1 MTTTCCTRV
10 YTSIC
15 QSACRS
21 SSPFCCRASFFFD
34 VERRKVAV
42 ELLARHQRLNTHVCM
57 KSCLVHPTV
66 AYLREELI
74 AGRTTSRALVEQA
87 RCGPR
92 TLFAL
97 ALAHSPCLAAG
108 ARSNCRPAR

>member
-1 MTTTCCTRV
+1 MQWKERKEKPSPLAPARCDEFPASLYTLHFTTSVR
-10 YTSIC
+10 
-15 QSACRS
+15 
-21 SSPFCCRASFFFD
+21 
-34 VERRKVAV
+34 
-42 ELLARHQRLNTHVCM
+42 M
-57 KSCLVHPTV
+57 KSCLIHPTV

-97 ALAHSPCLAAG
+97 ALAHGPCLAAG
-108 ARSNCRPAR
+108 ARSNC